1 MLQLEDILL
10 LVIVVQLKAALLRG
24 QTCLGRLLFTHEGR
38 PARRFRDPDPC
49 QSCFLQKNKKERA
62 NVRENKIVLSK
73 NRFDL
78 RHLSAATSFVK
89 EKKLEIGEGKCLDA
103 AKIRSTNN
111 GHLHGQPSFSNRVL
125 ERDQIIQGGEERA
138 ERLPDPSALSGQQLK
153 EVQLKRDGEYVSL
166 SNNRWRRN
174 WNTATRNHQRQTRFE
189 EIRGW
194 KRSLDQQRHDTLC
207 LPVFFL
213 SFFLSPRGDFFLLFR
228 GDARSIKLL
237 ARIFQ
242 QEIYRAQS
250 HSNAANTRRRSQA
263 LNASTLISPTIMSR
277 PLDFSLLS
285 HRAKTN
291 LVQTS
296 RFKRTRKNSST
307 LFQKNR

>member
-1 MLQLEDILL
+1 MKHRDEESSASDS
-10 LVIVVQLKAALLRG
+10 LRG
-24 QTCLGRLLFTHEGR
+24 NSRLEEVIR
-38 PARRFRDPDPC
+38 PTTTRY
-49 QSCFLQKNKKERA
+49 
-62 NVRENKIVLSK
+62 IVL
-73 NRFDL
+73 
-78 RHLSAATSFVK
+78 A
-89 EKKLEIGEGKCLDA
+89 C
-103 AKIRSTNN
+103 
-111 GHLHGQPSFSNRVL
+111 
-125 ERDQIIQGGEERA
+125 
-138 ERLPDPSALSGQQLK
+138 
-153 EVQLKRDGEYVSL
+153 
-166 SNNRWRRN
+166 
-174 WNTATRNHQRQTRFE
+174 
-189 EIRGW
+189 
-194 KRSLDQQRHDTLC
+194 
-207 LPVFFL
+207 FL

-307 LFQKNR
+307 LFRKNR

>member
-1 MLQLEDILL
+1 MER
-10 LVIVVQLKAALLRG
+10 KGLRDS
-24 QTCLGRLLFTHEGR
+24 LI
-38 PARRFRDPDPC
+38 
-49 QSCFLQKNKKERA
+49 S
-62 NVRENKIVLSK
+62 
-73 NRFDL
+73 
-78 RHLSAATSFVK
+78 
-89 EKKLEIGEGKCLDA
+89 
-103 AKIRSTNN
+103 
-111 GHLHGQPSFSNRVL
+111 
-125 ERDQIIQGGEERA
+125 
-138 ERLPDPSALSGQQLK
+138 PSALSGQQLK

-213 SFFLSPRGDFFLLFR
+213 SFFLSPRGNFFLLFR